1 MLLKIWN
8 AIRLNIGILHLKQM
22 SERLDA
28 WHYQSIICVL
38 VVSCDCVMILS
49 LMLCFVGFLLDLK
62 FVQIVLWTQLCFCF
76 QKKIWLCQYRYFFVL
91 DQWMYAL
98 FFLQKKSF
106 YRKKKKTQEMHLLLI
121 WCHCVHKCCSWFI
134 LFTLSSTIYVVSLV
148 NSSLNLEMAH
158 IFLSSPHHLAFSGW
172 PVLYFKW
179 VCINMKYQ

>member
-1 MLLKIWN
+1 
-8 AIRLNIGILHLKQM
+8 M

-158 IFLSSPHHLAFSGW
+158 IFLSSPHSGW